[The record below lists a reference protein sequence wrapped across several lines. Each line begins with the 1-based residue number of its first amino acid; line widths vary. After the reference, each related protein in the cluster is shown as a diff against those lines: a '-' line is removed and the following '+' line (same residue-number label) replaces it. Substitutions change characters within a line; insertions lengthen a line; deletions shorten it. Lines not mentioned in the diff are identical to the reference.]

1 MAILPGATGTLTTN
15 TSTAAIDIGTEGE
28 YFVRASGT
36 FGGGTLTTEV
46 SDGTTFTTAGTNGV
60 LTAAG
65 WVRVF
70 VPKNGQIRLTLTS
83 ATSPSISW
91 SISE

>member
-1 MAILPGATGTLTTN
+1 MAILGSGTLISNTTT
-15 TSTAAIDIGTEGE
+15 TSVTVGTAGE

-36 FGGGTLTTEV
+36 FSSGTLTTEV
-46 SDGTTFTTAGTNGV
+46 SDGTTFTSAGTNGQ

-70 VPKNGQIRLTLTS
+70 VPKNGAIQLTLS
-83 ATSPSISW
+83 DAGSPNISW